1 MFAKKTQLLVI
12 PLCAVEIFVLM
23 IALERPARAYV
34 DPGSGLLLFQI
45 GGSILAGALFTVRGK
60 LRRLFR
66 LGSSA
71 NQVHLQKDQTATGE
85 THACEPDPSR

>member
-1 MFAKKTQLLVI
+1 MFAKYLRLLVI

-23 IALERPARAYV
+23 MALERPAHAYV

-66 LGSSA
+66 LSSSA
-71 NQVHLQKDQTATGE
+71 NEVTLEKNETASGE
-85 THACEPDPSR
+85 THACEPDSSR